1 MTFAQEAGQGE
12 SHNPQQ
18 PRQVIT
24 NVLRPQHAARLEASG
39 IAAAVA
45 AAHGDRSVTT
55 KAELRAG
62 KAGRRSPMKAPSG
75 ERDVHEA

>member
-12 SHNPQQ
+12 SHHPQP

-24 NVLRPQHAARLEASG
+24 NVLRPPHAALLAASG
-39 IAAAVA
+39 IAAA
-45 AAHGDRSVTT
+45 HGYRSVTT
-55 KAELRAG
+55 KAELRARN
-62 KAGRRSPMKAPSG
+62 AGRRSPMKAPSG

>member
-1 MTFAQEAGQGE
+1 MTFAEEAGQGE
-12 SHNPQQ
+12 SNTPQQ

-24 NVLRPQHAARLEASG
+24 NVLRPPHAALLDASG

-55 KAELRAG
+55 KAELRARN
-62 KAGRRSPMKAPSG
+62 AGRRSQMKAQSG